1 MTMPITFYVLVYS
14 YPRWTG
20 PAKVESETAIC
31 HKIFKSEEEARA
43 YHKENMFLCDIIEVK
58 PVTLYE
64 GEPE

>member
-1 MTMPITFYVLVYS
+1 MPETFYVLVYS

-31 HKIFKSEEEARA
+31 HKIFKSEEEAWT